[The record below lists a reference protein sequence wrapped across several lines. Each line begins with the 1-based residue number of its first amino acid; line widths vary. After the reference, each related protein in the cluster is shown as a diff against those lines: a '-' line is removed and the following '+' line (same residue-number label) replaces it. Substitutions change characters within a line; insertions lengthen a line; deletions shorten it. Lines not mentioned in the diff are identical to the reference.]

1 MELNKNGIYAIIS
14 TKKGDITI
22 SLQYKKCP
30 LTVMNFIGLAEGICS
45 VTGNKPFYDGLNFHR
60 VISDFMIQGGD
71 PLGNG
76 TGGPGYKFPD
86 EFDDTLRH
94 NRSGVLSM
102 ANAGPNTNGS
112 QFFITH
118 LPTPHLDDKHTV
130 FGFVEEGQDVVNA
143 IKQNDV
149 ITSVKIVRV
158 GDEANA
164 FEVSEEKFYE
174 LKKAVE
180 EKNNE
185 KNRMKYKKILEEIHA
200 KFPNATETATGLLY
214 VVNKEGDGIKH
225 PKMFEK
231 VLVHYEGRLLSGMV
245 FDSSIRRGKPISFR
259 LGEVIE
265 GWNEG
270 LMLMSKGAKY
280 TFIIPP
286 TLGYGEGGIPG
297 IIPPNAF
304 LVFDVELLDF

>member
-1 MELNKNGIYAIIS
+1 MEFNKNGIYAIIS

-30 LTVMNFIGLAEGICS
+30 LTVMNFIGLAEGIFA
-45 VTGNKPFYDGLNFHR
+45 VTKGKPFYDGLKFHR

-76 TGGPGYKFPD
+76 TGGPGYRFPD
-86 EFDDTLRH
+86 EFDDSLRH

-130 FGFVEEGQDVVNA
+130 FGFVEEGQDVVNR
-143 IKQNDV
+143 IKQNDD
-149 ITSVKIVRV
+149 ILSVRIVRV
-158 GDEANA
+158 GDEAKA
-164 FEVSEEKFYE
+164 FEVSEDKFNE
-174 LKKAVE
+174 LKKIVE
-180 EKNNE
+180 NKNME
-185 KNRMKYKKILEEIHA
+185 KNRDKLRKIKEEVCLKYPGA
-200 KFPNATETATGLLY
+200 KETQSGLRY
-214 VVNKEGDGIKH
+214 IVNKEGSGTKH

-231 VLVHYEGRLLSGMV
+231 VLVHYEGRLMNGMV

-270 LMLMSKGAKY
+270 LQLMNKGANY
-280 TFIIPP
+280 TLIIPP
-286 TLGYGEGGIPG
+286 ELGYGEGGIPG
-297 IIPPNAF
+297 VIPPNAY
-304 LVFDVELLDF
+304 LIFDVELIDF